1 MTPRHIRWLALAT
14 AVVVLLAG
22 YASLTKTVTI
32 VADGRVTTILTR
44 ALTVGAAVAE
54 AGIHLAAEDSTNP
67 HRLLPINDQLVIGV
81 RRAARIQLTA
91 DGQTYAMRGS
101 ERSLDRLLA
110 EWGLSPGPQDRI
122 LLVGQVLDPAAELP
136 VAPFLSLE
144 LRRAVSFSLQEDGVP
159 RTLSSSASTLGEAL
173 SEHGIPLQ
181 AADQLQPA
189 AETPLVAGLQAVL
202 TRAQPLQVMVGDEV
216 LALHTTATTVG
227 EALAQVGLALQGL
240 DYSQPATD
248 EPLPSD
254 GQIRII
260 RVHEEVALTQQ
271 IVPFET
277 EWVENP
283 EAELDSTTIIQ
294 LGQNGVSAARER
306 IRYEDGEEV
315 SRSQEDLRTLTEPQ
329 NQITGYGSKIV
340 IHTEVVDGVEIEYY
354 RKVTVFTTWYSA
366 CNLGLGTDVCGYT
379 TASGLPMRRGM
390 IGTYRN
396 WYNATKFATV
406 YVPGYGP
413 GTIADIGSYSDRS
426 VPWIDLGFDEDEP
439 HTWTARYVTLYFTT
453 PVPSYVPPIWPP

>member
-1 MTPRHIRWLALAT
+1 MTPARIRWLALAA
-14 AVVVLLAG
+14 AVLVLLAG
-22 YASLTKTVTI
+22 YASLIKTVTI

-44 ALTVGAAVAE
+44 ALTVEAAVNE
-54 AGIHLAAEDSTNP
+54 AGIRLAAEDSTIP

-91 DGQTYAMRGS
+91 DGQTYAARGS
-101 ERSLDRLLA
+101 ERSLGRLLA
-110 EWGLSPGPQDRI
+110 EWGLSLGPEDRI

-136 VAPFLSLE
+136 EAPFLSLE
-144 LRRAVSFSLQEDGVP
+144 LRRAVSFSLQEDGAS
-159 RTLSSSASTLGEAL
+159 RDLSSSASTLGEAL
-173 SEHGIPLQ
+173 AEHGILLQ

-189 AETPLVAGLQAVL
+189 AETPLVAGLHAVL
-202 TRAQPLQVMVGDEV
+202 TRAQPLQVTVGDEV
-216 LALHTTATTVG
+216 LALYTTATTVG

-240 DYSQPATD
+240 DYSQPAAD

-254 GQIRII
+254 GQISII
-260 RVHEEVALTQQ
+260 RVREEVALTQQ

-315 SRSQEDLRTLTEPQ
+315 SRTQEDLRTLTEPQ

-354 RKVTVFTTWYSA
+354 RKVTVFATWYSA
-366 CNLGLGTDVCGYT
+366 CNLGLGAGVCGYT
-379 TASGLPMRRGM
+379 TASGLPVGRGM
-390 IGTYRN
+390 IATYRN
-396 WYNATKFATV
+396 WYNATKLAPV
-406 YVPGYGP
+406 YVSGYGP

-426 VPWIDLGFDEDEP
+426 VPWIDLAFDENEP
-439 HTWTARYVTLYFTT
+439 HTWSNKNVTLYFTT
-453 PVPSYVPPIWPP
+453 PVPSYVPLIWPP